1 HFLWLANHERLLTN
15 SERSRR
21 HLTSSADCHRCLA
34 LCESTLSHVFWDYSF
49 TLAIWQHLHFPG
61 LTAPGWA
68 LPWRKWLE
76 FFLTSDNKLCF
87 GITLWFLWKFRNGRI
102 FAGDNTT
109 PASAAA
115 KIQAWTRNVIEA
127 LKRDD
132 GFADG
137 RQTRSTVEIRWTTG
151 PPGWVSLNTDG
162 SVNPADG
169 RAAAGGLIRD
179 ELGRCHCAFSL
190 NLGRC
195 SITRAEMCGLIDGL
209 HRAWG
214 MGFRR
219 VAAYLDSQAAL
230 TLLQQPGDI
239 NHGHQAEVLAF
250 RELQDRD
257 WVLTLQHSFREANRA
272 ADFLADLGRRL
283 PLGGHNIPVSDPK
296 LAPHLLYD
304 VLGLSE
310 PRSIPIS

>member
-1 HFLWLANHERLLTN
+1 
-15 SERSRR
+15 
-21 HLTSSADCHRCLA
+21 
-34 LCESTLSHVFWDYSF
+34 
-49 TLAIWQHLHFPG
+49 
-61 LTAPGWA
+61 
-68 LPWRKWLE
+68 
-76 FFLTSDNKLCF
+76 
-87 GITLWFLWKFRNGRI
+87 
-102 FAGDNTT
+102 
-109 PASAAA
+109 
-115 KIQAWTRNVIEA
+115 
-127 LKRDD
+127 
-132 GFADG
+132 
-137 RQTRSTVEIRWTTG
+137 
-151 PPGWVSLNTDG
+151 
-162 SVNPADG
+162 
-169 RAAAGGLIRD
+169 
-179 ELGRCHCAFSL
+179 
-190 NLGRC
+190 
-195 SITRAEMCGLIDGL
+195 MCGLIDGL